1 MSNVTVSEKYTL
13 CMLKEIKYF
22 SNMELSIHLVTSM
35 LIEMMLEDN
44 LEIIENSKKNFL
56 GCNMSIKLNARTPK
70 EEYNQIF
77 YNYLRENN
85 KEEINMYE
93 AITSVCYGKS
103 GFSD

>member
-13 CMLKEIKYF
+13 CMLKEIKNF

-56 GCNMSIKLNARTPK
+56 GYFKDNDL
-70 EEYNQIF
+70 E
-77 YNYLRENN
+77 
-85 KEEINMYE
+85 
-93 AITSVCYGKS
+93 
-103 GFSD
+103 